1 MVAKKKIERINTLLN
16 LTLGVVVN
24 SHFLIMFVDRAK
36 LKNYIEKHNICVYF
50 SEYERLLPY
59 VSEPLKSY
67 IVDRLVFEKIFNSN
81 KKVLLAMGDILYNL
95 KQDHNS
101 EWTVKY
107 RHCYNNDMKCYTIW
121 ENVELDYHLNDH
133 VTTFKFEC
141 EKNKH
146 GKLLK
151 CFLKDIKTH

>member
-1 MVAKKKIERINTLLN
+1 
-16 LTLGVVVN
+16 
-24 SHFLIMFVDRAK
+24 MFVDRAK
-36 LKNYIEKHNICVYF
+36 LRKYIERNNICVYF

-67 IVDRLVFEKIFNSN
+67 IVDRLVFEKIFNSAS
-81 KKVLLAMGDILYNL
+81 KVLLAMGDILYHL

-107 RHCYNNDMKCYTIW
+107 RHCYNNDMKCYTMW

-141 EKNKH
+141 ERNKH

-151 CFLKDIKTH
+151 CFLKDIKSY